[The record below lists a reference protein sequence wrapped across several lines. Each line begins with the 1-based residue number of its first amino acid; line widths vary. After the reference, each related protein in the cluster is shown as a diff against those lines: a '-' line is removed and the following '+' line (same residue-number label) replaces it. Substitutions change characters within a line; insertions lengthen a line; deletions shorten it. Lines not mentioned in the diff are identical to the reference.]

1 MDSVAWRIGV
11 RGGPS
16 QLLRRC
22 GGGVGSDVS
31 DCLLALA
38 SGCHSVT
45 GHYQL
50 HGVWSGLRLLFK
62 ADRLVA
68 LPVVARAW
76 PVRPVDT
83 VPAGSI
89 SLLRYDHVL
98 GSSVD

>member
-1 MDSVAWRIGV
+1 MITAMCTAPAAG
-11 RGGPS
+11 
-16 QLLRRC
+16 QC

-62 ADRLVA
+62 ADLLVA
-68 LPVVARAW
+68 LPAVARAW
-76 PVRPVDT
+76 PVRPVDN
-83 VPAGSI
+83 VPVRPCFGFLSGLEKI
-89 SLLRYDHVL
+89 LKV
-98 GSSVD
+98 